1 MRDVAIVSF
10 SQSSAAFEHER
21 NEVEILLPV
30 VQDAIAQSNL
40 KRSEIEFTCS
50 GSSDF
55 LQGQP
60 FAFVMALDAVPCSSL
75 IFTAFPISTFWPF
88 TPGPFTPLLCVMP
101 HSATTYSA

>member
-10 SQSSAAFEHER
+10 AQCNAAREDR

-30 VQDAIAQSNL
+30 VKEAVAAS
-40 KRSEIEFTCS
+40 KMERGEIGFTCS

-60 FAFVMALDAVPCSSL
+60 FAFVMGALLPPAATFVPEVFFQARKPLNSGS
-75 IFTAFPISTFWPF
+75 FTS
-88 TPGPFTPLLCVMP
+88 
-101 HSATTYSA
+101 